1 VEFILVKLSYENKE
15 GTHMPHFIQENDG
28 LLFQGNSIMDTER
41 NLENVDD
48 LIKGDDTHKQGD
60 VLR

>member
-1 VEFILVKLSYENKE
+1 
-15 GTHMPHFIQENDG
+15 MPHFIQENDV
-28 LLFQGNSIMDTER
+28 LLFREDTV
-41 NLENVDD
+41 NLENRDD